1 MIARYQLPPAA
12 RTLSASNLTHGCIQR
27 KKCLQVAV
35 GIVSPPSSQKSFSS
49 VSLVLKSILHSAL
62 IKRTNYRKSCGLSVR
77 LLSQEGVEMR
87 SAELSFHSYG
97 KAVPTLAQQF
107 LSVSVP
113 WELLLVQ
120 QPYLPSVRNWVISC
134 CCLVLDC
141 SL

>member
-1 MIARYQLPPAA
+1 MIAGYQLPPAA

-35 GIVSPPSSQKSFSS
+35 GIVSPPSSQKSLSS

-62 IKRTNYRKSCGLSVR
+62 IKRTNYRNCCGLSVR

-87 SAELSFHSYG
+87 SAELSFHSHG

-107 LSVSVP
+107 SQSLSPGSSCWFSSP
-113 WELLLVQ
+113 TCLLLEIGSSPVAA
-120 QPYLPSVRNWVISC
+120 
-134 CCLVLDC
+134 
-141 SL
+141 